1 MKKFTR
7 EISNTIVRHA
17 RNCTTQAKAT
27 MTAVGSLYF
36 MAMGSVPVFATTS
49 VGTDFFNSGVD
60 IMQMILVAIG
70 AVILIMGIINF
81 LEAYSTDN
89 PGPKSQGQKQF
100 IAGAGIIIVSL
111 LLIPELKTLITM

>member
-1 MKKFTR
+1 MKKITR
-7 EISNTIVRHA
+7 GISSTIVSHA
-17 RNCTTQAKAT
+17 RNCTIQAKAT
-27 MTAVGSLYF
+27 MTALGSLYF
-36 MAMGSVPVFATTS
+36 MLMGYVPVFAN
-49 VGTDFFNSGVD
+49 VGTEFFNSGVD

-81 LEAYSTDN
+81 LEAYATDN

-111 LLIPELKTLITM
+111 LLIPELKSLITM